1 MTNNLQDNFIES
13 LVKDLK
19 PQKPLNNIFLWTIF
33 GLALLALSAL
43 VLASIGPR
51 SDFETAVQS
60 GTIIWKNGGLFIGAI
75 ASLAA
80 TIALSRPDTKPK
92 IIVPALFVL
101 IFIIIVWRII
111 ELSRT
116 VPIIDEMTNI
126 NFGGAQYCV
135 PTIFI
140 GGALVYTIVWHLW
153 LRRTASNHPQYLGAS
168 AGLMSALIA
177 GCAYSFHCNMDSI
190 FYYIACYWLP
200 AFSLALLGY
209 FMGKKL
215 KW

>member
-1 MTNNLQDNFIES
+1 MTNNPQDNFIEN
-13 LVKDLK
+13 LVSELK
-19 PQKPLNNIFLWTIF
+19 PQKPMNNSLLWAIC
-33 GLALLALSAL
+33 GLALLAFSLL
-43 VLASIGPR
+43 VLASFGPR
-51 SDFETAVQS
+51 SDFETAIQS
-60 GTIIWKNGGLFIGAI
+60 GTIMWKNGGLFIGAF

-92 IIVPALFVL
+92 LIAPALFAL
-101 IFIIIVWRII
+101 IFTIIAWRII

-116 VPIIDEMTNI
+116 APIIDEMTNI

-140 GGALVYTIVWHLW
+140 GGALVYSIVWHLW
-153 LRRTASNHPQYLGAS
+153 LRRTASMHPQYLGAS

-177 GCAYSFHCNMDSI
+177 GCAYSFHCNMDNI

-200 AFSLALLGY
+200 AFSLALVGY
-209 FMGKKL
+209 FIGRKL
-215 KW
+215 NW